1 MDVGRRPKHESD
13 EFFCVTIQ
21 KTSQIPPRG
30 RVAARCY
37 QREAP
42 HARGVLKFS
51 TYCYTNLT
59 YRTARMSTSRG
70 SSNGDA
76 TRRDS
81 KELGVEASTPPSTA
95 HTHQADRSRSADRHA
110 AHGNEARDERRPDR
124 IPRQPNIDRSAV
136 EASAVEASAVEAS
149 PTKEM
154 QEDTIVRQPPDET
167 AVNTDSG
174 AAAMARM
181 EAINASNMSLT
192 YGGVGT
198 GGIAGAEGTVMPPL
212 PNTPICRRPRS
223 TRRRIDT
230 SRCMEAWV
238 GSRCSNSRGYAYQDM
253 HVHQLH
259 VEVIT
264 LSQFHICM
272 SHV

>member
-1 MDVGRRPKHESD
+1 
-13 EFFCVTIQ
+13 
-21 KTSQIPPRG
+21 
-30 RVAARCY
+30 
-37 QREAP
+37 
-42 HARGVLKFS
+42 
-51 TYCYTNLT
+51 
-59 YRTARMSTSRG
+59 MSTSRG

-81 KELGVEASTPPSTA
+81 KELGVEASTPPNTA
-95 HTHQADRSRSADRHA
+95 HTQQADRSRSADRHA
-110 AHGNEARDERRPDR
+110 AHGNEARDERRPYR
-124 IPRQPNIDRSAV
+124 IPRQPNISSAERSGV
-136 EASAVEASAVEAS
+136 EASAVEASL
-149 PTKEM
+149 TQEM
-154 QEDTIVRQPPDET
+154 PEDTRVHQPPEEP
-167 AVNTDSG
+167 AVNSDSG
-174 AAAMARM
+174 AAARHSSRATYRSRTEVELGL
-181 EAINASNMSLT
+181 EAPRCLQYQI
-192 YGGVGT
+192 YRVCR
-198 GGIAGAEGTVMPPL
+198 
-212 PNTPICRRPRS
+212 CRRPRS

>member
-1 MDVGRRPKHESD
+1 MGP
-13 EFFCVTIQ
+13 Q
-21 KTSQIPPRG
+21 TSQIPPRG

-110 AHGNEARDERRPDR
+110 AHGNEARDERRPYR
-124 IPRQPNIDRSAV
+124 IPRQPNISSAERSAV
-136 EASAVEASAVEAS
+136 EASAVEASL
-149 PTKEM
+149 TQEM
-154 QEDTIVRQPPDET
+154 PEDTRVHQPPEEP
-167 AVNTDSG
+167 AVNSDSG
-174 AAAMARM
+174 HVTNVCR
-181 EAINASNMSLT
+181 IASRAS
-192 YGGVGT
+192 
-198 GGIAGAEGTVMPPL
+198 
-212 PNTPICRRPRS
+212 R
-223 TRRRIDT
+223 T
-230 SRCMEAWV
+230 SRQ
-238 GSRCSNSRGYAYQDM
+238 RRGREWRHRQWR
-253 HVHQLH
+253 HR
-259 VEVIT
+259 T
-264 LSQFHICM
+264 LRLSLIHI
-272 SHV
+272 

>member
-1 MDVGRRPKHESD
+1 
-13 EFFCVTIQ
+13 
-21 KTSQIPPRG
+21 
-30 RVAARCY
+30 
-37 QREAP
+37 
-42 HARGVLKFS
+42 
-51 TYCYTNLT
+51 
-59 YRTARMSTSRG
+59 MSTSQG

-81 KELGVEASTPPSTA
+81 TELGVEASTPPNTA
-95 HTHQADRSRSADRHA
+95 HTQQADRSRSADRHA
-110 AHGNEARDERRPDR
+110 AHGNEARDERRPYR
-124 IPRQPNIDRSAV
+124 IPRQPNISSAERSGVEAPAV
-136 EASAVEASAVEAS
+136 EASLTHAGNARGHARTSATGGTSGQQRLGARDERLPYRIPRQPNIPSAERSGVEASVMEAS
-149 PTKEM
+149 PT
-154 QEDTIVRQPPDET
+154 QECQRTRSYLSHESNHPST
-167 AVNTDSG
+167 AIPEQQRSLAWRHSTRATCRSRTEVELG
-174 AAAMARM
+174 L
-181 EAINASNMSLT
+181 EAPRCLQYQI
-192 YGGVGT
+192 YRVCR
-198 GGIAGAEGTVMPPL
+198 
-212 PNTPICRRPRS
+212 CRRPRS

>member
-1 MDVGRRPKHESD
+1 
-13 EFFCVTIQ
+13 
-21 KTSQIPPRG
+21 
-30 RVAARCY
+30 
-37 QREAP
+37 
-42 HARGVLKFS
+42 
-51 TYCYTNLT
+51 
-59 YRTARMSTSRG
+59 MSTSQG

-81 KELGVEASTPPSTA
+81 TAQLGVEASTPPNTA
-95 HTHQADRSRSADRHA
+95 HTQQADRSRSADRHA
-110 AHGNEARDERRPDR
+110 AHGNEARDERRPYR
-124 IPRQPNIDRSAV
+124 IPRQPNISSAERSGV
-136 EASAVEASAVEAS
+136 EASAVEASLTQEMPEDKRVHQPPSADRHAAHGNEARDERLPYRIPRQPNIPSAERSGVEASVMEAS
-149 PTKEM
+149 PT
-154 QEDTIVRQPPDET
+154 QECQRTRSYLSHESNHPST
-167 AVNTDSG
+167 AIPEQQRSLAWRHSTRATCRSRTEVELG
-174 AAAMARM
+174 L
-181 EAINASNMSLT
+181 EAPRCLQYQI
-192 YGGVGT
+192 YRVCR
-198 GGIAGAEGTVMPPL
+198 
-212 PNTPICRRPRS
+212 CRRPRS

>member
-1 MDVGRRPKHESD
+1 
-13 EFFCVTIQ
+13 
-21 KTSQIPPRG
+21 
-30 RVAARCY
+30 
-37 QREAP
+37 
-42 HARGVLKFS
+42 
-51 TYCYTNLT
+51 
-59 YRTARMSTSRG
+59 MSTSQG

-81 KELGVEASTPPSTA
+81 TAQLGVEASTPPNTA
-95 HTHQADRSRSADRHA
+95 HTQQADRSRSADRHA
-110 AHGNEARDERRPDR
+110 AHGNEARDERRPYR
-124 IPRQPNIDRSAV
+124 IPRQPNISSAERSGV
-136 EASAVEASAVEAS
+136 EASAVEASLTQEMPEDTRVHQPPEEPAVNSDSGHVTNVCRIASRASRTSRLSAERSGVEASVMEAS
-149 PTKEM
+149 PT
-154 QEDTIVRQPPDET
+154 QECQRTRSYLNYESNHPST
-167 AVNTDSG
+167 AIPEQQRSLAWRHSTRATCRSRTEVELG
-174 AAAMARM
+174 L
-181 EAINASNMSLT
+181 EAPRCLQYQI
-192 YGGVGT
+192 YRVCR
-198 GGIAGAEGTVMPPL
+198 
-212 PNTPICRRPRS
+212 CRRPRS